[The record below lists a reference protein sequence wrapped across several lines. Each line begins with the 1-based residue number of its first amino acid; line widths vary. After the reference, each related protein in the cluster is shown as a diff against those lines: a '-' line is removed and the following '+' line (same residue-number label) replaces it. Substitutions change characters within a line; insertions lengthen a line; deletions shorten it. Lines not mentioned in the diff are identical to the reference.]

1 MEFDKIGANVSGHQT
16 TFRGYNY
23 AIEMIIKVIVAIAH
37 ILYPS
42 FSIIRIDN
50 IVRWGGGYIEGV
62 DGGNPLLVVCFL
74 HKVQHITEYRIVHIK
89 TYGRALYG
97 EEVVFI
103 LYSIRRVLI

>member
-1 MEFDKIGANVSGHQT
+1 MVFQKLNLSSLSHTITESFSLIPFVFYTLILMEFDKIGANVSGHQT

-62 DGGNPLLVVCFL
+62 ERESTFGG
-74 HKVQHITEYRIVHIK
+74 
-89 TYGRALYG
+89 
-97 EEVVFI
+97 VF
-103 LYSIRRVLI
+103 SP

>member
-37 ILYPS
+37 ILCPS

-62 DGGNPLLVVCFL
+62 ERESTFGG
-74 HKVQHITEYRIVHIK
+74 
-89 TYGRALYG
+89 
-97 EEVVFI
+97 VF
-103 LYSIRRVLI
+103 SP